1 VEETR
6 WQINSPSVASEIL
19 DGELII
25 MNQTSGKY
33 FTSAGI
39 GPAIWQCVEAGM
51 PRPVIL
57 NLLAESCGMQEDLIA
72 VDVDAFVGSL
82 VSEGLIVEASA
93 SAGASPIEAPRIG
106 HHSYA
111 KPALSAYS
119 DMQDLLLLDPIHD
132 VSEEGWPVRSQSQ

>member
-1 VEETR
+1 MEVTR
-6 WQINSPSVASEIL
+6 WQINSPSVAGEIL

-25 MNQTSGKY
+25 MNQASGKY
-33 FTSAGI
+33 FTSTGI
-39 GPAIWQCVEAGM
+39 GPAIWQCIDAGM
-51 PRPVIL
+51 PRPAML
-57 NLLAESCGMQEDLIA
+57 NAVAESCGMPEDLIA
-72 VDVDAFVGSL
+72 VDIAAFVCSL

-106 HHSYA
+106 HLSYE
-111 KPALSAYS
+111 KPALSSYS